1 MRDFAVRLQSIELK
15 NIKNVNNGKIE
26 MPNTFRKKL
35 SYKNPEILGLYGQNG
50 SGKTA
55 VVDALYFLQRIMTGN
70 ILDAEIGDY
79 IDVKETGAEI
89 TAEFALYTAT
99 EIYEIT
105 YKVTLHNPPGGRAE
119 ICRETLSCAKTSS
132 EGRSNK
138 TIFMDYNRDDQAV
151 FTPKKR
157 LDELVEENKS
167 YKMDLLV
174 AKRIAKKSN
183 CSYIFGE
190 SSREIFQSN
199 IQGAFRE
206 YSFIII
212 SLFRFALT
220 DLFVIRNIHSGVIS
234 ANLILPMAFRI
245 EAGEMAGKAIKGDFS
260 VSLVQP
266 TVIDKERKEVL
277 YQIVEEINTVL
288 YTIIPGMKMGIRD
301 YGLQLMDSG
310 KEGIKIEL
318 LSVRDGIEFPIRME
332 SEGII
337 KIISILNALIHAFG
351 DYSVCLII
359 DELDAGIFEFM
370 LGELLS
376 IFDKSAKGQLIFTSH
391 NLRALEMLEK
401 ESIMFSTSNPQN
413 RYIHMKH
420 IKNSNNLRDVY
431 LRSITL
437 GGQKE
442 EIYAETDSLKISR
455 AFRKAGRSIWDEK

>member
-1 MRDFAVRLQSIELK
+1 MRDIVVRLQSIELK
-15 NIKNVNNGKIE
+15 NIKNVNHGKIE
-26 MPNTFRKKL
+26 LPNTYRKEL

-70 ILDAEIGDY
+70 ILDPEIEDY
-79 IDVKETGAEI
+79 IDVKETSAEI
-89 TAEFALYTAT
+89 TAEFALCTAN

-105 YKVTLHNPPGGRAE
+105 YKVILHNPAQGPAE
-119 ICRETLSCAKTSS
+119 ICREVLSSAKTTSQ
-132 EGRSNK
+132 GRISK
-138 TIFMDYNRDDQAV
+138 AVFMDYNRDDDAV

-157 LDELVEENKS
+157 LDQLVEENKS

-190 SSREIFQSN
+190 SSRDVFQN
-199 IQGAFRE
+199 RFQGPFQE
-206 YSFIII
+206 YSLIIM
-212 SLFRFALT
+212 SLFQFALT

-245 EAGEMAGKAIKGDFS
+245 EAGEMRGKGIKGDFA
-260 VSLVQP
+260 VSLVHP
-266 TVIDKERKEVL
+266 TVIDKDRKEVL
-277 YQIVEEINTVL
+277 YQIIEEINTVL

-301 YGLQLMDSG
+301 YGLQLMDNG
-310 KEGIKIEL
+310 KEGVKIEL
-318 LSVRDGIEFPIRME
+318 LSVKDGIEIPIRME

-351 DYSVCLII
+351 DYSVCLVI

-401 ESIMFSTSNPQN
+401 DSIMFSTSNPEN
-413 RYIHMKH
+413 RYIHMKY

-442 EIYAETDSLKISR
+442 EVYAETDSLKISR